1 MARAGLFRIAVRNL
15 RKNLR
20 RTLITGTAIAGGL
33 ALLIWT
39 GNLQEGSYSN
49 LIQRGV
55 STMAGHVVVQADGYQ
70 AEQDMHLLVDSAE
83 ATTTEV
89 QAALSAVSPDARLA
103 SRVLVQGLLQSTRNT
118 SGVALVGV
126 EPSAEVAVSDWH
138 EKVVEGGEWLAD
150 DDTQGI
156 LLGEKL
162 AGSLEV
168 ELGDK
173 VVLMAQGEDEVVNRL
188 FRVRGLLRTGVADI
202 DGFMALATLP
212 AAQAALQRP
221 DAATMVTI
229 HLDDPSTVP
238 MVRVA
243 VATALRE
250 RKVEVLP
257 WQEAL
262 PEMYQFTVLDR
273 QSAQAM
279 FFVIGVIVAMG
290 VLNTVLMSVMERVR
304 EFGVMLALGTRPSQV
319 SRIILYEGVVLG
331 FLATGVGLGLGV
343 LATLPGM
350 HYGIDFG
357 AMMGENVEV
366 AGVTMDA
373 VVFPKFNWSATLGS
387 CAIAWG
393 MSVVATL
400 WPAWHASRLEPV
412 QAMRQV

>member
-1 MARAGLFRIAVRNL
+1 MASAGLFRIAARNL

-39 GNLQEGSYSN
+39 GNLQEGSYSS
-49 LIQRGV
+49 LIRRGV

-70 AEQDMHLLVDSAE
+70 AEQDMHLLVEDTESAE
-83 ATTTEV
+83 SEV
-89 QAALSAVSPDARLA
+89 QAALSAVSPDARVA
-103 SRVLVQGLLQSTRNT
+103 SRLLVQGLLQSTRNT

-126 EPSAEVAVSDWH
+126 EPSAEAKVSDWH

-150 DDTQGI
+150 DDKQGV

-162 AGSLEV
+162 AESLEV

-173 VVLMAQGEDEVVNRL
+173 VVLMVQGEDEVVHRL
-188 FRVRGLLRTGVADI
+188 FRIRGLLRTGVADI

-212 AAQAALQRP
+212 AAQAALERP
-221 DAATMVTI
+221 GAATMVTV

-238 MVRVA
+238 EVRAA
-243 VATALRE
+243 VASALKE

-279 FFVIGVIVAMG
+279 FFIIGVIVAMG

-331 FLATGVGLGLGV
+331 FIATGVGLALGV

-350 HYGIDFG
+350 HYGIDFA

-373 VVFPKFNWSATLGS
+373 MIYPQFNWAGTLGS
-387 CAIAWG
+387 CAVAWV
-393 MSVVATL
+393 MTVLATL